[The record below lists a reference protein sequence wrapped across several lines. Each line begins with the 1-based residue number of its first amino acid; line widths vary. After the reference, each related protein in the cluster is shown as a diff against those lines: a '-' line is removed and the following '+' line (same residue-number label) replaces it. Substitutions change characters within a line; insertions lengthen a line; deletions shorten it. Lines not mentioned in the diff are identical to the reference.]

1 MLLESKLPWLV
12 VDTLRRF
19 TSVPVEDWRS
29 SLVKLDS
36 IVQIKLD
43 MDTVIK
49 NRLSWMIATF
59 CRISLTSSGST
70 KQEVEKVLGSVCLI
84 QVFSDQCQ
92 KVAAP
97 SIFVFGEIGI
107 KVPASK
113 MTKFTDMGIK
123 KGFL

>member
-1 MLLESKLPWLV
+1 
-12 VDTLRRF
+12 
-19 TSVPVEDWRS
+19 VPVEEFIS
-29 SLVKLDS
+29 EIGLIL
-36 IVQIKLD
+36 QIKLD

-92 KVAAP
+92 KIAAQ
-97 SIFVFGEIGI
+97 SSF
-107 KVPASK
+107 
-113 MTKFTDMGIK
+113 
-123 KGFL
+123 FLRDRHQGTSQQDD

>member
-43 MDTVIK
+43 MDTEPAVY
-49 NRLSWMIATF
+49 
-59 CRISLTSSGST
+59 C
-70 KQEVEKVLGSVCLI
+70 LGW
-84 QVFSDQCQ
+84 
-92 KVAAP
+92 
-97 SIFVFGEIGI
+97 
-107 KVPASK
+107 
-113 MTKFTDMGIK
+113 
-123 KGFL
+123 